1 LECLTEVALQ
11 QQPPQQQ
18 QEQFEVDPKS
28 AAGKPNLKSSGSA
41 PFDYYAAHPGF
52 QSSLLI

>member
-1 LECLTEVALQ
+1 MECLTEVALQ